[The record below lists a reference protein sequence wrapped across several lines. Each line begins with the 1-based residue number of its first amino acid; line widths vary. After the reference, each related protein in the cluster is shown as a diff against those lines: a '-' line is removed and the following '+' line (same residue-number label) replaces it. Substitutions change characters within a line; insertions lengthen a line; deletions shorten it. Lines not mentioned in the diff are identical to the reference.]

1 MAADFYQMNRT
12 LPLANQVL
20 SLLDRLSADFASL
33 KALRLSMIEQQDGD
47 GSQDAHYALHV
58 TLYGYPNTATAHAS
72 FAEIDS
78 FVGSGGPSLEQC
90 TARHRQ

>member
-1 MAADFYQMNRT
+1 MSDFYQMNRA

-20 SLLDRLSADFASL
+20 SLLDRISADFASL
-33 KALRLSMIEQQDGD
+33 KALRLAMIQQQDGD
-47 GSQDAHYALHV
+47 GTQDADYILLV
-58 TLYGYPNTATAHAS
+58 TLYGYPDMATAHAS

-78 FVGSGGPSLEQC
+78 FVGNAGSSLEQC